1 MIRNLPMTDVI
12 SDLIRQLA
20 LYGRIQEYDIITDLP
35 SAPFTQTVRVEFEL
49 LSAARQAK
57 NKMNKTSFFGQD
69 LWIQYAPEYENV
81 EDVEKKLK
89 GRKIAVAKR
98 LEELILERQH
108 VDYHDSKP
116 LGKIPLKL
124 LSTGGLLGQEEAIPA
139 PDYSEFQTPVQP
151 QAPPNPLI
159 EGHNTQWECNA

>member
-12 SDLIRQLA
+12 PELIQQLA
-20 LYGRIQEYDIITDLP
+20 LYGQIQEYDIITDQP
-35 SAPFTQTVRVEFEL
+35 SAPFTQTVRVEFEI

-69 LWIQYAPEYENV
+69 LWIQYAPECESV

-108 VDYHDSKP
+108 IDYHDSKP
-116 LGKIPLKL
+116 MRKIPLKL

-139 PDYSEFQTPVQP
+139 PDYSQLQTSFQPQTPSNP
-151 QAPPNPLI
+151 QI
-159 EGHNTQWECNA
+159 EGHNTQ